1 LQGAVRGSSGRADAH
16 GSVAGSGASANPGH
30 VPRGCRHRGGDGKE
44 RMDQTLPKWM
54 SKPRWFCA
62 LSLRSEHWSVSV
74 LRPLSSDHLHDAGW
88 ALMRRMFGVHALNYS
103 QYPVMTPL
111 RTWSTV
117 KVAGFCTPSAGSDQ
131 DLTNKMHFG
140 DSVVCTQSNAAFSC
154 ALGQGKSP
162 SY

>member
-1 LQGAVRGSSGRADAH
+1 VPILDTCHAGVSAPRRGRQGTDGSNAAKMD
-16 GSVAGSGASANPGH
+16 VDTPLVLCPVPPFGAL
-30 VPRGCRHRGGDGKE
+30 V
-44 RMDQTLPKWM
+44 
-54 SKPRWFCA
+54 
-62 LSLRSEHWSVSV
+62 SVSAPA
-74 LRPLSSDHLHDAGW
+74 R

-140 DSVVCTQSNAAFSC
+140 DSVVCKQSNAAFSC